1 VGFGMCTEVAMG
13 LLGTVL
19 TSSIALFG
27 YSYDNIALMRDEG
40 YLQPPIDYRR
50 QEGTRHGSLHPS
62 TVRVRVVCSSRVVHI
77 RCYRLDY
84 ISLP

>member
-40 YLQPPIDYRR
+40 YLQPPIDYR
-50 QEGTRHGSLHPS
+50 
-62 TVRVRVVCSSRVVHI
+62 
-77 RCYRLDY
+77 
-84 ISLP
+84 